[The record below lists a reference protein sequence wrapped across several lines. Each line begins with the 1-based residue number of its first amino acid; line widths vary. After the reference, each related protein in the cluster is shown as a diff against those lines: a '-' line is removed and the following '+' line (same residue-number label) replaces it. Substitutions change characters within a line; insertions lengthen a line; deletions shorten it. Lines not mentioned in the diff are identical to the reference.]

1 MDLLSKYASVFQLGE
16 KFKIKNG
23 KIAIVDG
30 KINLQGVVNILF
42 EQKQLCKKIKSIGG
56 EKPND
61 FVVDITVIN
70 KDYYHLHRV
79 KKGETLSIILKKYY
93 LDSRKYIDIYD
104 ANRDQISHPD
114 EMLSNLKIIIPNV

>member
-42 EQKQLCKKIKSIGG
+42 EQKQLCKKIKSLR
-56 EKPND
+56 
-61 FVVDITVIN
+61 ITRLLLLF
-70 KDYYHLHRV
+70 YSQYFHR
-79 KKGETLSIILKKYY
+79 
-93 LDSRKYIDIYD
+93 
-104 ANRDQISHPD
+104 IS
-114 EMLSNLKIIIPNV
+114 

>member
-1 MDLLSKYASVFQLGE
+1 M
-16 KFKIKNG
+16 
-23 KIAIVDG
+23 
-30 KINLQGVVNILF
+30 
-42 EQKQLCKKIKSIGG
+42 CKKIKSIGG

>member
-23 KIAIVDG
+23 KLAIVDG

-42 EQKQLCKKIKSIGG
+42 EQKQLCKKIKNIGG

-61 FVVDITVIN
+61 FVADIRVIN

-79 KKGETLSIILKKYY
+79 KKEK
-93 LDSRKYIDIYD
+93 
-104 ANRDQISHPD
+104 H
-114 EMLSNLKIIIPNV
+114 